1 MNQQAY
7 IRRVRRALDLPRR
20 RRNDVLRDLD
30 EIFASAHAHGEND
43 AQIIARLG
51 APESFARDAQA
62 ALGGRHAHAALEW
75 TLAAVFT
82 LIAALLITLFVLSR
96 PMDASIIGG
105 ADALTSIRVTAPFS
119 PRPFEA
125 LAGAAALIAALL
137 IALRRLHKSHL
148 SKEE

>member
-1 MNQQAY
+1 MAGGTVPLLML
-7 IRRVRRALDLPRR
+7 I
-20 RRNDVLRDLD
+20 
-30 EIFASAHAHGEND
+30 G
-43 AQIIARLG
+43 
-51 APESFARDAQA
+51 A
-62 ALGGRHAHAALEW
+62 ALML
-75 TLAAVFT
+75 LS
-82 LIAALLITLFVLSR
+82 LIGALITLLVLSR

-125 LAGAAALIAALL
+125 LAGTAALIAALL